1 MLYMETPTRTQT
13 AFRLKDSLLESL
25 KWNSKRAH
33 KSMNAFVEEILE
45 EALQENPVFPQVSPS
60 FLQEQ
65 RKATERF
72 VLKDATL
79 PETYQNLDEYNQTA
93 LDKKLLADARYEKY
107 R

>member
-1 MLYMETPTRTQT
+1 METPTRTQT

-25 KWNSKRAH
+25 KWKSKRAH